1 VTDRQDNEERSEK
14 LDRELIELL
23 NELRVML
30 PGVQVL
36 FAFLLTVPF
45 SQRFESTT
53 TNERVAYYVAL
64 AAAALSSILFITPS
78 VYHRVQFRQHDKE
91 HLLRIGNTVVIAG
104 TVVLGLGIAAAIY
117 FVTGFLV
124 DDTLGLVAGSITF
137 VMVTVL
143 WWVVPLTRRKLPR
156 CPEDDQRVGG

>member
-1 VTDRQDNEERSEK
+1 VRRTADVEAGVAEEDGKEDRSEK

-36 FAFLLTVPF
+36 FAFLLVVPF
-45 SQRFESTT
+45 SERFASTT
-53 TNERVAYYVAL
+53 TRERVAYYVAL
-64 AAAALSSILFITPS
+64 AAAALSSILFMTPS

-91 HLLRIGNTVVIAG
+91 YLLRIGNIVVIAG
-104 TVVLGLGIAAAIY
+104 TVVLGLGISAAVY

-124 DDTLGLVAGSITF
+124 DDTIGLVAGSATF
-137 VMVTVL
+137 VILSAL
-143 WWVVPLTRRKLPR
+143 WWVLPLVRRASA
-156 CPEDDQRVGG
+156 

>member
-1 VTDRQDNEERSEK
+1 VSDRDDHETNSER
-14 LDRELIELL
+14 LDRELMELL

-45 SQRFESTT
+45 SERFEATT
-53 TNERVAYYVAL
+53 TNERIAYYVAL
-64 AAAALSSILFITPS
+64 AAAALCSILFLTPS

-91 HLLRIGNTVVIAG
+91 RLLRLGNVVVIAG
-104 TVVLGLGIAAAIY
+104 TVVLGLGIASAVY

-124 DDTLGLVAGSITF
+124 DDGLGLIAGSTTLVILT
-137 VMVTVL
+137 VM
-143 WWVVPLTRRKLPR
+143 WWVLPLAARRAASRP
-156 CPEDDQRVGG
+156 GA